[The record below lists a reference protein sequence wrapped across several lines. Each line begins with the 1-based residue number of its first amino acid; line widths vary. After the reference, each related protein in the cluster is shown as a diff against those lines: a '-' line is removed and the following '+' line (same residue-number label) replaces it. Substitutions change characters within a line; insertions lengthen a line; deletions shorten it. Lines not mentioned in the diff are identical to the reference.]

1 MISKKIFFKLMNNA
15 ILTKTMENVRKHR
28 DECGAKY
35 CEKTKL
41 YYMDKDNFIAYIKTD
56 GIYKD
61 IGEDFDTRFD
71 TSNYELDRPLRK
83 GKNKKVISLMKD
95 ELVGKIMIK
104 FVGLRA
110 KLIVSYIIH
119 DGSEDK
125 NAKGTKKCVIKR
137 KLKFENY
144 NNCSKANQLDNK
156 IK

>member
-1 MISKKIFFKLMNNA
+1 MNNA
-15 ILTKTMENVRKHR
+15 ILRKTMENVRKHR
-28 DECGAKY
+28 DKYGAKY
-35 CEKTKL
+35 CEKTKM

-61 IGEDFDTRFD
+61 IGEDFDARFD

-137 KLKFENY
+137 ELKFENY

>member
-1 MISKKIFFKLMNNA
+1 MNNA
-15 ILTKTMENVRKHR
+15 VLTKTMENVRKHG
-28 DECGAKY
+28 DKYGEKY

-41 YYMDKDNFIAYIKTD
+41 CYTDTGNFIAYIKTD
-56 GIYKD
+56 DVYRD
-61 IGEDFDTRFD
+61 IGEDVVTRFD
-71 TSNYELDRPLRK
+71 TSAYELDRPLPK
-83 GKNKKVISLMKD
+83 GKNKEVIALMKD